1 MILNSRN
8 GRSVL
13 NMSCR
18 MLLPLEYGPVAVT
31 SHYGYGF
38 SRALRPLA
46 ALELSHL
53 GPRT

>member
-1 MILNSRN
+1 MEQKGVAAARQPEQQLKNSEQRN

-31 SHYGYGF
+31 SH
-38 SRALRPLA
+38 
-46 ALELSHL
+46 
-53 GPRT
+53 

>member
-31 SHYGYGF
+31 SHK
-38 SRALRPLA
+38 SQWHTMAMALV
-46 ALELSHL
+46 
-53 GPRT
+53 GP